1 MKKTIFVQLTAGVG
15 PTECAV
21 ACGKVTT
28 HFINMYIPKYCFLCV
43 DCEDDIVAG
52 IRSVIFEFP
61 DLPEEDIADIRNTW
75 EGTVRFISTKNS
87 IRPYHKRKNWY
98 IGVNIFEAAEEI
110 NVKGDK
116 IDLKWETMRAS
127 GPGGQHVN
135 RTESAVRV
143 THIPT
148 GITVKC
154 DMYRDQLRN
163 KEKALKILMAKI
175 KAFNET
181 KQAEKKN
188 LIWLNHKS
196 VERGNEKLTIKG
208 EL

>member
-1 MKKTIFVQLTAGVG
+1 MQFTAGVG

-21 ACGKVTT
+21 ACEKVVQYFIDANIDKY
-28 HFINMYIPKYCFLCV
+28 HFMGISCE
-43 DCEDDIVAG
+43 EDDIAG
-52 IRSVIFEFP
+52 IRSIIYEFP
-61 DLPEEDIADIRNTW
+61 NMPEETINELKNTW
-75 EGTVRFISTKNS
+75 EGTIKFIATKNS
-87 IRPYHKRKNWY
+87 IRPNHKRKNWY

-163 KEKALKILMAKI
+163 KEKALQILMAKI

-181 KQAEKKN
+181 QQEKHKN

-196 VERGNEKLTIKG
+196 VERGNEKLTIEG
-208 EL
+208 EI